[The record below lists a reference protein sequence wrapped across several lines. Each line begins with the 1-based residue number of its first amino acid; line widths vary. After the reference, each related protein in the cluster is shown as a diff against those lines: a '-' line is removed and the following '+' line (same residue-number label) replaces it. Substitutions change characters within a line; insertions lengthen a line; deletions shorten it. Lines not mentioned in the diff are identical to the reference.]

1 MTSTDQEATVSE
13 DDAAPGVIA
22 QRLQRL
28 WEIRPASLRDV
39 ADAITAETGRE
50 VSAQYLSQLRNGQ
63 RTEPSYSIIA
73 AIATYFGVTPDY
85 FYAPEDT
92 ARRTEDELRLLHA
105 LRDAGVRTIALSADG
120 LSPASL
126 ATITEVIRNFR
137 ASEGL
142 PEAPTPRPGD

>member
-1 MTSTDQEATVSE
+1 MTSTDQEAMVSE
-13 DDAAPGVIA
+13 EGAARGVIA
-22 QRLQRL
+22 ERLQRL

-85 FYAPEDT
+85 FRAPDDI
-92 ARRTEDELRLLHA
+92 ARQTEEELRLLHA
-105 LRDAGVRTIALSADG
+105 LRDSDVRAIALCADG

-126 ATITEVIRNFR
+126 ATITDVIRNFR
-137 ASEGL
+137 KSEGL
-142 PEAPTPRPGD
+142 PETPASPTGG

>member
-1 MTSTDQEATVSE
+1 MSE
-13 DDAAPGVIA
+13 DDASAGVIA
-22 QRLQRL
+22 ARLQRL

-39 ADAITAETGRE
+39 AEAITAQTGRE

-63 RTEPSYSIIA
+63 RTEPAFSIIA

-85 FYAPEDT
+85 FYAPDGT
-92 ARRTEDELRLLHA
+92 ARHAEDELRLLHA
-105 LRDAGVRTIALSADG
+105 LRDAGVRTLALSADG

-142 PEAPTPRPGD
+142 PEAPAFRPGD

>member
-1 MTSTDQEATVSE
+1 MSE
-13 DDAAPGVIA
+13 EGAARGVIA
-22 QRLQRL
+22 ERLQRL

-85 FYAPEDT
+85 FRAPDDIARQTEESSASCTPCAT
-92 ARRTEDELRLLHA
+92 AT
-105 LRDAGVRTIALSADG
+105 SAP
-120 LSPASL
+120 SPCAPTACPPPASPPSPTSS
-126 ATITEVIRNFR
+126 ATSANPR
-137 ASEGL
+137 ASRRRQ
-142 PEAPTPRPGD
+142 PPRQEAE